1 MKLMAREENGVAVS
15 EITRLYLEERAEIR
29 AVRRALRVE
38 ELPEGWKEYL
48 RERLGQAGEED

>member
-1 MKLMAREENGVAVS
+1 MAREENGVAVS